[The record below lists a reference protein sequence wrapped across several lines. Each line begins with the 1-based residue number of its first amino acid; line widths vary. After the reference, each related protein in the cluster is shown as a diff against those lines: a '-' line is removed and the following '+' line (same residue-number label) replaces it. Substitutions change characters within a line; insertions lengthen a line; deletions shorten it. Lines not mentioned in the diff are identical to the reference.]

1 MLSWEG
7 CKEVPS
13 TGTER
18 LTWGRVEGAE
28 TSLGE
33 TSLRGL
39 SKGLGFDSEFDGEP
53 FERFE

>member
-33 TSLRGL
+33 TRLRGL